1 MASSLGRLKSSIF
14 DKEERKMQYQSHI
27 RGLNAYDRHKKFM
40 KDYVQFYGHDKNVD
54 NRAPIKTDKDTL
66 REGYRFILSEEDD
79 VDSTWEKRLVK
90 RYYDKLFKEYP
101 FWWCVPYILFIK
113 GTVYISS
120 EIFCN
125 MF

>member
-1 MASSLGRLKSSIF
+1 
-14 DKEERKMQYQSHI
+14 
-27 RGLNAYDRHKKFM
+27 
-40 KDYVQFYGHDKNVD
+40 VD